1 MRSAATVTYLLLR
14 VGGCH
19 YDTRHVLQLAPDATR
34 HCPQVVHGLLEINV
48 LGQVAAAGAAR
59 DKHIQMMLE
68 AGLAPDTAIGD

>member
-1 MRSAATVTYLLLR
+1 
-14 VGGCH
+14 
-19 YDTRHVLQLAPDATR
+19 
-34 HCPQVVHGLLEINV
+34 VHGLLEINV